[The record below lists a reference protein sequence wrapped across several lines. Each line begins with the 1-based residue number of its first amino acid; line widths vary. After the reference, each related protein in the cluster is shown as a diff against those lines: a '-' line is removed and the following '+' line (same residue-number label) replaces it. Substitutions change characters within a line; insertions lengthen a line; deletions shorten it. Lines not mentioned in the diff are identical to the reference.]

1 MNQTLSIHYIIN
13 IVLMIALIVINIS
26 NMHML
31 PLNVV
36 IALLF
41 IVNTILLIRK
51 SNKNTKKKDRL

>member
-26 NMHML
+26 NIHML
-31 PLNVV
+31 PLTVV
-36 IALLF
+36 ITVIF
-41 IVNTILLIRK
+41 IVNTFLLIRK